1 MRVFILMRRIFF
13 VFGLALLLA
22 GTVIGVASAAPTTK
36 NPNIE
41 EIPVD
46 CGGGIG
52 GTVVLGVEN
61 SSAAFLPDG
70 QVAVAKRFGGDVAFT
85 ITTFDGTVFGPIF
98 DSFEEGAKGKGF
110 EDRLVECSFSETFT
124 DAFTLDAGAAEFF
137 GIPEAYVGT
146 EVTLEGTFDG
156 TAWVIIPGS

>member
-1 MRVFILMRRIFF
+1 MRRLF
-13 VFGLALLLA
+13 VAFGSALLLA
-22 GTVIGVASAAPTTK
+22 GAVIGVASAAPTTK

-52 GTVVLGVEN
+52 GAVVLSVEN
-61 SSAAFLPDG
+61 SAAAFLPDG

-85 ITTFDGTVFGPIF
+85 ITTFDGTVFGPVF
-98 DSFEEGAKGKGF
+98 DSFEEGAKGHGF

-124 DAFTLDAGAAEFF
+124 ETFILDAEAAAFF
-137 GIPEAYVGT
+137 GIPAGYVGT

-156 TAWVIIPGS
+156 TVWVIIPGN